1 MNNKRLKMWLI
12 AIAGIFAVMVIYM
25 TFTYDEV
32 PGVDEKISIVV
43 EEYANKAGVAKRDP
57 YINTDKG
64 DILLF
69 LFCAAGLVSGFYL
82 GYSWRDIVSGKP
94 DANGSCVDK

>member
-1 MNNKRLKMWLI
+1 MNNKRLKMSLI

-32 PGVDEKISIVV
+32 PGADEKIISVV
-43 EEYANKAGVAKRDP
+43 EEYADKAGVARRDP

-82 GYSWRDIVSGKP
+82 GYNWRDIVSGKP
-94 DANGSCVDK
+94 NANRS